1 MSITIFGNIFINDKL
16 KLEMLKISFSSFNN
30 SKIEKWVLNIRG
42 KFKSETKDFLMKNIK
57 QKKIF
62 FELESDKGWFYD
74 SRLMSKEIN
83 SEYVFNWIEDH
94 VNLQNSE
101 FFNSIINELKE
112 IDGEYLMY
120 SEFFFGEQLESYK
133 KLKTFETNNLV
144 YLNYDLNTHHQ
155 RINEID
161 YSKPINDKANRVRN
175 KLAASKYII
184 SMPSILKTNL
194 FKKILKN
201 KDLIFKRW
209 PINTPFDFEKR
220 PDDISWLP
228 LKVAC
233 VKEEFFATIDDN
245 HGFRGYSLIE
255 RKHPI
260 VKKILLEKKT
270 LSPNFSQKNDKN
282 NILINIKKYFKEK
295 INYIFHNIKYR
306 LK

>member
-101 FFNSIINELKE
+101 YFNSIINELKE
-112 IDGEYLMY
+112 IEGEYLMY
-120 SEFFFGEQLESYK
+120 SAFFFGEQLESYK
-133 KLKTFETNNLV
+133 KLKIFETNNLV
-144 YLNYDLNTHHQ
+144 YLNYDLNNHYQ

-161 YSKPINDKANRVRN
+161 YSKPISDKANRVRN

-194 FKKILKN
+194 FKNILKN

-220 PDDISWLP
+220 LDDISWLP

-260 VKKILLEKKT
+260 VDKILIEKKK
-270 LSPNFSQKNDKN
+270 LSPNFSTKYDKD
-282 NILINIKKYFKEK
+282 NILMNIKKSFKEK

>member
-120 SEFFFGEQLESYK
+120 SCFFLGGQLESYK
-133 KLKTFETNNLV
+133 KLKIFETNNLV
-144 YLNYDLNTHHQ
+144 YLNYDLNDHYQ

-161 YSKPINDKANRVRN
+161 YSKPINDKTNRVRN

-194 FKKILKN
+194 FKNILKN

-220 PDDISWLP
+220 FDDISWLP

-260 VKKILLEKKT
+260 VGKILLEKKN
-270 LSPNFSQKNDKN
+270 LSPNFSTKYDKD
-282 NILINIKKYFKEK
+282 NIIMNIKKSFKEK

>member
-101 FFNSIINELKE
+101 YFNSIINELKE
-112 IDGEYLMY
+112 IEGEYLMY
-120 SEFFFGEQLESYK
+120 SMFFFGEQLESYK
-133 KLKTFETNNLV
+133 KLKIFETNNLI
-144 YLNYDLNTHHQ
+144 YLNYDLNNHYQ

-161 YSKPINDKANRVRN
+161 YSKTINDKANRVRN

-184 SMPSILKTNL
+184 SMPSILKTDL
-194 FKKILKN
+194 FKNILKN

-220 PDDISWLP
+220 LDDISWLP
-228 LKVAC
+228 LKVAFA
-233 VKEEFFATIDDN
+233 KEEFFATIDDN

-260 VKKILLEKKT
+260 IDKILLEKKK
-270 LSPNFSQKNDKN
+270 LSPNFSTKYDED
-282 NILINIKKYFKEK
+282 NILMSIKKSFKEK